1 MDTAALLTVG
11 CALWFPGHKKKH
23 PTPHRRDGGRKDL
36 ESRIAFFFTHI
47 PDGLFCKPCRQSC
60 GWNVSAEIKAVPWA
74 ANCINILYA
83 NRKMKTSPI
92 REFYSKY
99 SGISV
104 LMSWSALCRRPLGA
118 HKSNILQNWLPR
130 NRKRDARCSTDPG
143 GEMDRM
149 AGSYILVIF
158 QLLSPHYNPKTVY

>member
-11 CALWFPGHKKKH
+11 CALWFPGHKKK
-23 PTPHRRDGGRKDL
+23 TPHRRDGGRKDL
-36 ESRIAFFFTHI
+36 ESRIARFFFYSYSRRIILQAVPT
-47 PDGLFCKPCRQSC
+47 DC
-60 GWNVSAEIKAVPWA
+60 GWNVSAEIQAVPWA

-130 NRKRDARCSTDPG
+130 NRKRDTRCSTDPG
-143 GEMDRM
+143 GDMDRM
-149 AGSYILVIF
+149 AGSYNYSRNL
-158 QLLSPHYNPKTVY
+158 LLSPHYNPKTVY